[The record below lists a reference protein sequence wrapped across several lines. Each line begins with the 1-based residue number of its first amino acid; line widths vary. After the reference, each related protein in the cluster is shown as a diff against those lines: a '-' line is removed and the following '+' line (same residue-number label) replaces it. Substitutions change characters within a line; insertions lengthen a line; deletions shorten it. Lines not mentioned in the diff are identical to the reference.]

1 MLHCKTYN
9 ENIHFRLSWLIQN
22 HIAVTSLTVDII
34 PEYIYIY
41 VYYTYV
47 FIYIYLYIYIYIYMC
62 VCVCEGKVVSTDKR
76 PFI

>member
-9 ENIHFRLSWLIQN
+9 ENIHFRLSLLIQN
-22 HIAVTSLTVDII
+22 HIDVTSLTVDII

-41 VYYTYV
+41 
-47 FIYIYLYIYIYIYMC
+47 IYIYICILC
-62 VCVCEGKVVSTDKR
+62 VCVCEGKDVSTDKR